1 MMNLKKMKTF
11 LASLLLLFIIGPI
24 GSIIAFFPNTKDPSV
39 SVLIIVWVLA
49 LMIASGRFLN
59 DFRPGPMATFLMLFN
74 FANLFLLSAIRFLG
88 AILSG
93 WVWLVLLLCAYLLA
107 WNLPL
112 ISPRL
117 TSFINIRLSDLK
129 TPLGKN
135 CLIVTI
141 CLIGIMG
148 LTNELLVFSSNT
160 LLSPSISTM
169 RFLGILSTFLAIVCG
184 QSFSYQFWMK
194 WGNRIKSRLNRA
206 GKSF

>member
-1 MMNLKKMKTF
+1 M
-11 LASLLLLFIIGPI
+11 
-24 GSIIAFFPNTKDPSV
+24 
-39 SVLIIVWVLA
+39 LIIVWVLA

-74 FANLFLLSAIRFLG
+74 FTNLFLLSAIHILG

-117 TSFINIRLSDLK
+117 TRFINIQMSDLK
-129 TPLGKN
+129 TSGKN

-141 CLIGIMG
+141 CIIGIMG
-148 LTNELLVFSSNT
+148 LVNEVLVYSSNN
-160 LLSPSISTM
+160 LLSQSNSTM

-206 GKSF
+206 GKSS